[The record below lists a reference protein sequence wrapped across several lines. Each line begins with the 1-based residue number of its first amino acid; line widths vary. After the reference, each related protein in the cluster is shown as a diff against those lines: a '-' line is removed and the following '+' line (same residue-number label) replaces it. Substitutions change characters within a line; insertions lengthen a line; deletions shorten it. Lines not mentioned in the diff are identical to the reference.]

1 MDERCDF
8 FADSHFFV
16 IKVELYSKIK
26 RSELNAVEAVIQEF
40 HNMFMP
46 KDSIVDAIVT
56 RIDRES
62 AIALIG
68 KSKHNQYFNGITTLA
83 IKGKGCEAEY
93 MHTIIDTLKIFFDAL
108 DCNYVIHDL
117 EYHGDLD
124 D

>member
-1 MDERCDF
+1 MDERSEF
-8 FADSHFFV
+8 FIDTNFFV
-16 IKVELYSKIK
+16 IKIELYSKIK
-26 RSELNAVEAVIQEF
+26 RSELNAIEAVVQEF
-40 HNMFMP
+40 YNMFMP
-46 KDSIVDAIVT
+46 KDSILDTIVT

-68 KSKHNQYFNGITTLA
+68 KSKSNHYFNGITTIA

-93 MHTIIDTLKIFFDAL
+93 MHTIMETVQIFFDAL

-117 EYHGDLD
+117 EYYGDLD